1 MEQKHAGFWGRMLRV
16 DLTTGAVH
24 VEELPPG
31 LYRKYMGGRNLA
43 LHFLINELSPR
54 ADPLGPENKLVL
66 MTSVATG
73 SPIAGQ
79 GRHTAAALS
88 PLTGG
93 LADSQ
98 CGGWWGAEL
107 KFAGYDGIIVEGRA
121 SVPVYLHIEDDA
133 VRILPAGEL

>member
-1 MEQKHAGFWGRMLRV
+1 VLQTAFVRLGLLSIISTLLAQCAGGTPASPTPTPPGASEAPSAAPSV
-16 DLTTGAVH
+16 GAVAT
-24 VEELPPG
+24 PG
-31 LYRKYMGGRNLA
+31 RQQAYEHL
-43 LHFLINELSPR
+43 LSEIP
-54 ADPLGPENKLVL
+54 AGTAPLSPENKLVF
-66 MTSVATG
+66 MTSVVTG
-73 SPIAGQ
+73 APISGQ

-121 SVPVYLHIEDDA
+121 AAPV
-133 VRILPAGEL
+133 